1 MRERNRCKLR
11 LRFGLAILFL
21 LLAAWPARAQ
31 FSGNIDIAFTAAAE
45 TLTVGDPV
53 PLTLSVTYPADY
65 TLSIPTLPKAWGD
78 FEIRRQT
85 EPETVANPDGTQTT
99 TQTIEV
105 TLFAVGTF
113 QTPAWRLTL
122 RDATGKTM
130 ERVVPQVSLT
140 VQSVLEEG
148 DTQLRDIKPQADLPL
163 PPVWPWVAAGL
174 ALVALLAWLGR
185 RFTRRLRRP
194 LRRSPQA
201 VPPPPIDPRPPHEI
215 ALAELAR
222 IEALDLPGQGRH
234 KEYYTLVGDCL
245 RRYLQGMYHIP
256 AMDMTTAE
264 IKQALRHAPLPPE
277 HARRFTA
284 LLSDADLVKFARLVP
299 PLEEARALIPRAR
312 EAIHLTRPIVLP
324 ASPAKAM
331 TEAAA

>member
-1 MRERNRCKLR
+1 M
-11 LRFGLAILFL
+11 
-21 LLAAWPARAQ
+21 RAQ
-31 FSGNIDIAFTAAAE
+31 FSGNIDIAFTAPTD

-65 TLSIPTLPKAWGD
+65 RLTIPTLPKAWGD
-78 FEIRRQT
+78 FEVRRQT
-85 EPETVANPDGTQTT
+85 EPETVPNPDGTQTT

-113 QTPAWRLTL
+113 QTPPWRLTL

-130 ERVVPQVSLT
+130 ERAVPQVSLT
-140 VQSVLEEG
+140 VQSVLKEG
-148 DTQLRDIKPQADLPL
+148 DAQLRDIKPQAELPV

-174 ALVALLAWLGR
+174 ALAALLAWLGWR
-185 RFTRRLRRP
+185 IARRLRRRIRPPAPVVPQP
-194 LRRSPQA
+194 LF
-201 VPPPPIDPRPPHEI
+201 DPRPPHEI

-245 RRYLQGMYHIP
+245 RRYLEGAYHIP

-264 IKQALRHAPLPPE
+264 IGRALRHTPLPPE
-277 HARRFTA
+277 HARRFTDLFA
-284 LLSDADLVKFARLVP
+284 AADLVKFARLVP
-299 PLEEARALIPRAR
+299 PLEEARAFIPQAR
-312 EAIHLTRPIVLP
+312 DVILLTRPAPLP
-324 ASPAKAM
+324 EAAGAVPL
-331 TEAAA
+331 EAAA